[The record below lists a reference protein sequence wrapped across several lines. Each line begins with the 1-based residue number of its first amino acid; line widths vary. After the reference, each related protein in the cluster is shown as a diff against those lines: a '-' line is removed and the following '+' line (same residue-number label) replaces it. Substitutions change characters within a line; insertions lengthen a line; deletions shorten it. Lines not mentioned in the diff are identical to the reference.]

1 MKKNKWQLLVPVGI
15 LLVVLLGYRIL
26 TRDSSS
32 EPLNVRVTKG
42 VFEITVSATGEIE
55 ALESTNITIPPIL
68 ESHKIRLRQI
78 AITDMVKEGTVV
90 KKGDFIATLDPAD
103 VEDRINK
110 SLEKLDRLTTNVDNA
125 IIDSSLVLSD
135 SRDQIRVAQDN
146 VYDQEIKVEQS
157 QFESKATQRQAQISL
172 EKAER
177 NLDQKKRNYEQTKR
191 RHILNINRAN
201 SLLKQEEDEYNDLV
215 QLKSDLRITAPS
227 AGLVVYARYNN
238 QKIKVGSYVSRW
250 NPLIAILPDLST
262 LQSVVDV
269 KEIDITKIKE
279 DLDVRVK
286 IDAFP
291 NEEFKG
297 KVVRIANIGQQSD
310 NDFFNTF
317 KVEIKVDPKDKLLMP
332 GMTSNNR
339 IVVESVQDA
348 ILVPRLAV
356 FSDDEYEYFVYK
368 HEGLS
373 VVKQEIKIKG
383 ENDQFYNIEEG
394 VKEKDRLMLHA
405 PKEK

>member
-110 SLEKLDRLTTNVDNA
+110 SLDKLERLKTNLDNA

-297 KVVRIANIGQQSD
+297 KVVRIANIGQQSE

-383 ENDQFYNIEEG
+383 ENDQFYNIKEG

>member
-110 SLEKLDRLTTNVDNA
+110 SLDKLERLKTNLDNA